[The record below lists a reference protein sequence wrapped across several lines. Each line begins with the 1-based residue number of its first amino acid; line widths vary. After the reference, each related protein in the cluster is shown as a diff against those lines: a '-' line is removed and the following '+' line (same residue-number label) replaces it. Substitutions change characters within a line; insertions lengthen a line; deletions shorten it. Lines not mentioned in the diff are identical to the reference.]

1 MGISKLGL
9 KEAGV
14 KFLPKDMRWV
24 PPRPKDPGST
34 QIPISSE
41 STLIYFSNTHRAFL
55 CTRPWSKPLT
65 NINALNPFRSLV
77 NRYYCVTDEEPLAE
91 KS

>member
-1 MGISKLGL
+1 MS
-9 KEAGV
+9 
-14 KFLPKDMRWV
+14 PP

-77 NRYYCVTDEEPLAE
+77 NRHYCVTEEEPLAE

>member
-14 KFLPKDMRWV
+14 KFLPKDMRRV

-55 CTRPWSKPLT
+55 CTRPWSKP
-65 NINALNPFRSLV
+65 
-77 NRYYCVTDEEPLAE
+77 
-91 KS
+91 